1 MLLFLLLE
9 MAGGFLSTDR
19 WKIKGPAS
27 TVFCIIIH
35 TSWTQSVNCCHS
47 HLLRFIPCT
56 TVRARSRKAPSII
69 LRALQDRVRFNR
81 FKDKH
86 ALKWFAALELIRF
99 SKCKAEKH
107 QVAWTDQLPAKSM
120 PSQRGALDP

>member
-1 MLLFLLLE
+1 MLLFFLLE

-27 TVFCIIIH
+27 TIFYIIIY
-35 TSWTQSVNCCHS
+35 TLCPRSVNCCHS

-56 TVRARSRKAPSII
+56 TVRPRSRKAPSII
-69 LRALQDRVRFNR
+69 LRALQDRVSFNR

-86 ALKWFAALELIRF
+86 ALKMICCTGTHKIFKVQGR
-99 SKCKAEKH
+99 K
-107 QVAWTDQLPAKSM
+107 AWTDQLPVKSM

>member
-27 TVFCIIIH
+27 TVFYIIIY
-35 TSWTQSVNCCHS
+35 TLCPRSVNRCHS
-47 HLLRFIPCT
+47 YLLKFIPCT
-56 TVRARSRKAPSII
+56 TVRPRPRKAPSIV

-81 FKDKH
+81 SKDKH
-86 ALKWFAALELIRF
+86 ALKWFAALGLIKF